1 MRKKETSKSSF
12 LQNQITRIDSS
23 AARSP
28 MVSWIILPKSS
39 FPAAT
44 LNPVDGAMASN
55 DGGMQ
60 CRFEGV
66 KLSHQ

>member
-1 MRKKETSKSSF
+1 MRKKGTGKSSF
-12 LQNQITRIDSS
+12 LQNLITRIDSS
-23 AARSP
+23 VARSP
-28 MVSWIILPKSS
+28 MISWIILPKL
-39 FPAAT
+39 PLAEAT

-66 KLSHQ
+66 KLSY

>member
-1 MRKKETSKSSF
+1 
-12 LQNQITRIDSS
+12 
-23 AARSP
+23 
-28 MVSWIILPKSS
+28 MVSWIILPKS
-39 FPAAT
+39 PLAEAT